1 MKVAVSINE
10 EGKISS
16 HLGKAKIFYVFEK
29 INEKVKFLQKR
40 TTEGNHTNHI
50 IEDIKDCD
58 VIISGKIGDGMFEN
72 LKKNGIKPIVEENI
86 SNPKEAVEKLV

>member
-29 INEKVKFLQKR
+29 INEKVKFLEKR

-72 LKKNGIKPIVEENI
+72 LKKNGIKPIIEENI